1 MTMDHDKERQEISV
15 IGRLLSLEALLVIM
29 GVLSLVSGI
38 LAGDTLRLFLG
49 IIILAVLALYII
61 LRRRRRRLNVLMDQT
76 RKKDESHDA

>member
-1 MTMDHDKERQEISV
+1 MDHDKERQEISV

-49 IIILAVLALYII
+49 ILILAVLALYII
-61 LRRRRRRLNVLMDQT
+61 LRRRRRRLNVLMVQP

>member
-1 MTMDHDKERQEISV
+1 MDHNKERQEISV
-15 IGRLLSLEALLVIM
+15 IGRLLSLEALLVLM

-61 LRRRRRRLNVLMDQT
+61 LRRRRRRLNLLMDQP

>member
-1 MTMDHDKERQEISV
+1 MDHDKERQEISV

-49 IIILAVLALYII
+49 ILILAVLALYII
-61 LRRRRRRLNVLMDQT
+61 LRRRRRRLNVLMVQP
-76 RKKDESHDA
+76 RKKDENHDA

>member
-1 MTMDHDKERQEISV
+1 MDHDKERQEISV

-38 LAGDTLRLFLG
+38 LAHHALRLFLG
-49 IIILAVLALYII
+49 IIILAVLALHII
-61 LRRRRRRLNVLMDQT
+61 LRRRRRRLNLLMDQP

>member
-1 MTMDHDKERQEISV
+1 MDHDKERQEISV

-61 LRRRRRRLNVLMDQT
+61 LRRRRRRLNVLMVQP
-76 RKKDESHDA
+76 RKKDENHDA